1 MLSGNT
7 IIKNAEKQLKILAA
21 KKINVH
27 HLTGFLLASG
37 FHWLMAV
44 SYNLNNCNRVARR

>member
-1 MLSGNT
+1 MLSGNA
-7 IIKNAEKQLKILAA
+7 IIKNSEKQLKILAA

-37 FHWLMAV
+37 FHLADGCK
-44 SYNLNNCNRVARR
+44 LQPK